1 MDLERESTA
10 AGTPRADGQ
19 TRSLVIASWVL
30 IAAVCFIS
38 LIPFVGFGSWLI
50 AGPVL
55 FITLIMGIIVLS
67 RGGTLPGLFILL
79 CSLIAAPMF
88 IVVAPFVSSLLGLG
102 GTAAAL
108 SSAERDSRT
117 NSHYS
122 VSATIPPP
130 ATSSSL
136 GGKIPR
142 SPEYDTL
149 RNQIQAQIEPIGILK
164 SRGLVKE
171 GKSGYLV
178 DTELLSIDQ
187 RRLVQQENVW
197 REKMFELI
205 GREAG
210 QSGEAV
216 AAAFARMAQ
225 AGSRNSSAS
234 PTN

>member
-1 MDLERESTA
+1 MDLEGESTA
-10 AGTPRADGQ
+10 TGAPRTEGQ

-50 AGPVL
+50 AGPIL

-67 RGGTLPGLFILL
+67 RGGTVPGLCILL
-79 CSLIAAPMF
+79 SSLIAAPIF
-88 IVVAPFVSSLLGLG
+88 IIVAPFVSSLLGLG

-108 SSAERDSRT
+108 SSSERDSRT
-117 NSHYS
+117 NSQYS
-122 VSATIPPP
+122 VSATIPPRP
-130 ATSSSL
+130 TSNSL

-149 RNQIQAQIEPIGILK
+149 KNQLQAQIEPVGVLK

-187 RRLVQQENVW
+187 RRLVQQENIW
-197 REKMFELI
+197 REKMFALI

-216 AAAFARMAQ
+216 AAVFARMAQ
-225 AGSRNSSAS
+225 ANSRNSSAS